1 MHTAP
6 KGVRLHIGLF
16 GRRNVGKS
24 LLLNALTGQ
33 DVAIVSNTPG
43 TTTDVVRK
51 AMELKPIGPVLF
63 LDTAG
68 VDDIGELGK
77 KRIHKSL
84 KTMDRTDIAIV
95 VTDDRIDEYETAL
108 LEELKKLEIPSIVVF
123 NKCDLKTPQE
133 SELDEAAKLAGLVVK
148 TCATDKTG
156 LAELRDALVKLAP
169 EDFINPSTILSGLV
183 ESGDTVILVMPID
196 LEAPKGRLILPQ
208 VQVLR
213 EVLDFDAK
221 AVVVKES
228 ELPNALGMLKVKP
241 RIVITD
247 SQAILKVAADVP
259 ENIPLTGFSVLF
271 ALWKGDLETFIK
283 GTLSIKNL
291 KPGDKVMIA
300 EACTHHPVEDD
311 IGRVK
316 IPRWLQK
323 YVGGDLNFTHYSG
336 HDFPSDL
343 ADYKLVIMCG
353 SCMINRREVITRL
366 LRAKDAGVPVSNY
379 GLCIAY
385 SLGVFERILSPFPGL
400 LDSIEK
406 QMKD

>member
-33 DVAIVSNTPG
+33 DVAIVSDTPG
-43 TTTDVVRK
+43 TTTDVVKK

-68 VDDIGELGK
+68 VDDVGELGK

-95 VTDDRIDEYETAL
+95 VTDDRIGEYETSL

-123 NKCDLKTPQE
+123 NKCDLNIPPK
-133 SELDEAAKLAGLVVK
+133 SELDEAGKLAGLVVM
-148 TCATDKTG
+148 TSASDKTG

-183 ESGDTVILVMPID
+183 EAGDTVILVVPID

-228 ELPNALGMLKVKP
+228 ELPDALAMLKVKP
-241 RIVITD
+241 RIVVTD
-247 SQAILKVAADVP
+247 SQAILKVASDVP
-259 ENIPLTGFSVLF
+259 SDIPVTGFSVLF
-271 ALWKGDLETFIK
+271 ARWKGDLETFIK

-291 KPGDKVMIA
+291 KPGDKILIA

-311 IGRVK
+311 IGRIK

-323 YVGGDLNFTHYSG
+323 FVGGDLNFTHYSG
-336 HDFPSDL
+336 HDFPSNL
-343 ADYKLVIMCG
+343 ADYKLAVMCG

-366 LRAKDAGVPVSNY
+366 LRAKEAGVPVSNY

-406 QMKD
+406 QMKG